1 MGAYSYR
8 ALTKTGSVAKGVME
22 GDSERQVRSQLRAQ
36 ALRPLEVKAAKTSRT
51 SSSKEARWQ
60 RSSHGRLK
68 AQDLS
73 LFTRQLATL
82 VESGLPLTD
91 ALKACAK
98 QNRKPRVQEL
108 ILQTRSRVQ
117 EGHSLAYALGENHRS
132 FDELYR
138 ATVEAGE
145 SAGFLGPVLSR
156 LAEYCETGQNT
167 SQKLRG
173 AMAYPLILL
182 LVSVVVVAILMVKVV
197 PDMVGMFAR
206 RGQELPW
213 LTTMLINVSN
223 FFVNYGLHMLLL
235 TVVGVVVW
243 KWWQR
248 SPANRKRWHRTLL
261 RVPVIGPWQ
270 RSLDC
275 SRFAATLSILVSSGV
290 PLLSALRISQQVM
303 LNLELRERCESVVTM
318 VSEGSSLNV
327 AMDRADIFPPL
338 LVQMVA
344 SGELSGELG
353 DMLGRAADN
362 QERELAHQLSTMMSV
377 LPSVMVVLMGILVGT
392 IVMAVLLPI
401 FEQSN
406 LI

>member
-8 ALTKTGSVAKGVME
+8 ALTNSGSVTKGVME
-22 GDSERQVRSQLRAQ
+22 GDSERQIRNQLRAQ
-36 ALRPLEVKAAKTSRT
+36 SLRPLEVKAAKASPGGSGER
-51 SSSKEARWQ
+51 RWQ
-60 RSSHGRLK
+60 RSGHGRLK
-68 AQDLS
+68 APELA

-91 ALKACAK
+91 ALRACARQSTK
-98 QNRKPRVQEL
+98 TKPQEL

-117 EGHSLAYALGENHRS
+117 EGHSLAYALGEHSRS

-145 SAGFLGPVLSR
+145 NAGYLGPVLTR
-156 LAEYCETGQNT
+156 LAEYCEAGQST
-167 SQKLRG
+167 LQKLRG
-173 AMAYPLILL
+173 AMAYPLVL
-182 LVSVVVVAILMVKVV
+182 LVVSIAVVAVLMAYVV
-197 PDMVGMFAR
+197 PEMVGMFAR
-206 RGQELPW
+206 RGQELPL
-213 LTTMLINVSN
+213 LTTLLIDVSD
-223 FFVNYGLHMLLL
+223 FFVNYGLYLLL
-235 TVVGVVVW
+235 AAALLVIVG
-243 KWWQR
+243 KWWLR
-248 SPANRKRWHRTLL
+248 SPANLKRWHRLL
-261 RVPVIGPWQ
+261 LKVPVIGHWQ
-270 RSLDC
+270 RALDC

-303 LNLELRERCESVVTM
+303 LNRELRDRCEQVVTM

-327 AMDRADIFPPL
+327 AMDRAEIFPPL

-353 DMLGRAADN
+353 DMLGRAAAN
-362 QERELAHQLSTMMSV
+362 QERELAHRLSTMMSV
-377 LPSVMVVLMGILVGT
+377 LPPVMVVFMGVIVGV

>member
-8 ALTKTGSVAKGVME
+8 ALTGTGAVTKGVME
-22 GDSERQVRSQLRAQ
+22 GDSERQIRSRLRAQ
-36 ALRPLEVKAAKTSRT
+36 SLRPLEVKAAKTPDSGQTER
-51 SSSKEARWQ
+51 RWR
-60 RSSHGRLK
+60 RSSRGRLK
-68 AQDLS
+68 APHLA

-91 ALKACAK
+91 ALQACAR
-98 QNRKPRVQEL
+98 QNHSAKAQEL

-117 EGHSLAYALGENHRS
+117 EGHSLAYALGENRRS

-145 SAGFLGPVLSR
+145 NAGYLGPVLTR
-156 LAEYCETGQNT
+156 LAEYSEAGLNT
-167 SQKLRG
+167 RQKLRG

-182 LVSVVVVAILMVKVV
+182 LVSVAVVAVLMVKVI

-213 LTTMLINVSN
+213 MTRLLIDTSN
-223 FFVNYGLHMLLL
+223 FFVNYGLYLPVAAILLAAAA
-235 TVVGVVVW
+235 
-243 KWWQR
+243 KWWLR
-248 SPANRKRWHRTLL
+248 SAANRKRWHRLLL
-261 RVPVIGPWQ
+261 RMPVIGEWR

-290 PLLSALRISQQVM
+290 PLLSALRIARQVM
-303 LNLELRERCESVVTM
+303 SNRELRDSCEQVVTM
-318 VSEGSSLNV
+318 VSAGTSLNI
-327 AMDRADIFPPL
+327 AMDRAGIFPPL

-353 DMLGRAADN
+353 DMLGRAAAN
-362 QERELAHQLSTMMSV
+362 QERELDHQLATMMSV
-377 LPSVMVVLMGILVGT
+377 LPSVMVVFMGLLVGF

-406 LI
+406 LV